1 VHKVVPNSLQLPVHG
16 YSVAARA
23 DGAVYA
29 CAFTCCTVLLQT
41 TPSDAVLVTA
51 AAFLANVFESYLGAV
66 IQGKVEWLNNDLVN
80 VIQISV
86 AAALAVLAKYYL

>member
-1 VHKVVPNSLQLPVHG
+1 MQQHSARKLADALTLSCVP
-16 YSVAARA
+16 
-23 DGAVYA
+23 
-29 CAFTCCTVLLQT
+29 VLLQT

-66 IQGKVEWLNNDLVN
+66 IQGKVDWLNNDLVN

>member
-1 VHKVVPNSLQLPVHG
+1 MLYLECSC
-16 YSVAARA
+16 A
-23 DGAVYA
+23 DCKLLILLFCAVLLLLLLL
-29 CAFTCCTVLLQT
+29 LLQT